1 MRYAPTPHAC
11 YMLGRRERRHSS
23 TTDCTTSLQSGNRAD
38 LVYVIGAVKHLAH
51 ALWSSEGALIESD
64 IAPMV
69 CSIKHR
75 DRRHPAVPRVMLRLS
90 IITNMTNP
98 TYQREFMVWAILSV
112 PCIRKYIVGFIN
124 PYGCERPRPNIF
136 VDTHRLKHV
145 SRHIAMSWTR
155 ITTR

>member
-1 MRYAPTPHAC
+1 MP
-11 YMLGRRERRHSS
+11 GRRERRHSS
-23 TTDCTTSLQSGNRAD
+23 TTDCTTSLQSGNRED

-112 PCIRKYIVGFIN
+112 PCILKYIVGFIN
-124 PYGCERPRPNIF
+124 PYGCEGPRQNIF
-136 VDTHRLKHV
+136 VDTHRL
-145 SRHIAMSWTR
+145 
-155 ITTR
+155 